1 MAHHKSALKR
11 IETNVRDAEKNKAYL
26 SALKTQ
32 LKKVR
37 SAKSKDEAVIQFKSA
52 ASQLDKLVK
61 KGIIH
66 KNKAANQKSRLAVV
80 VNKLQ

>member
-1 MAHHKSALKR
+1 MAHHKSAIKR
-11 IETNVRDAEKNKAYL
+11 IQTNARDNLKNKAYI

-32 LKKVR
+32 IKKVR
-37 SAKSKDEAVIQFKSA
+37 AATTKEEAESQFVKA
-52 ASQLDKLVK
+52 ASQLDKLVN

-66 KNKAANQKSRLAVV
+66 KNKAANQKSRLTAL